1 MIGKLKY
8 QDILSISKTLTSCI
22 NELNNLEGT
31 KSIQEVMD
39 FASTVEVYAKYLET
53 LVELNVDADKALKD
67 LKETNK

>member
-53 LVELNVDADKALKD
+53 LVELNVDADKALAD